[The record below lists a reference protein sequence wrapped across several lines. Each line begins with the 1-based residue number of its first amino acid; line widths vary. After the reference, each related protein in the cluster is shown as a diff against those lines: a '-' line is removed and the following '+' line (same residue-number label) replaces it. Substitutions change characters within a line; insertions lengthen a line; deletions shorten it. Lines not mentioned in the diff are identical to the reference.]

1 MTIFKPI
8 LGYEGIYEASSNGTI
23 WTCKGK
29 TTTQIL
35 ASGQKRKRVWKRRQL
50 IPKRER
56 RNRSTH
62 SDFRVELWKNG
73 SHKTFLVSRLV
84 ASAFVT
90 NPFGKPCINHLDG
103 NPLNNKPSNLEW
115 CTYKENQIHAFKT
128 GLNKIPKQI
137 FLISSFSH
145 KRQGFYSMAEASRWL
160 HTNPGYISGLLSRG
174 ITRTGEYII
183 QVGR

>member
-8 LGYEGIYEASSNGTI
+8 PGYEDIYEASSNGTI

-50 IPKRER
+50 MPKRER
-56 RNRSTH
+56 RSKSTH
-62 SDFRVELWKNG
+62 SEFRVELWKNG
-73 SHKTFLVSRLV
+73 SHKSFLVSRLV

-115 CTYKENQIHAFKT
+115 CTYRENQIHAFKT
-128 GLNKIPKQI
+128 GLNKSPKQI

-145 KRQGFYSMAEASRWL
+145 KRREFYSMAEASRWL
-160 HTNPGYISGLLSRG
+160 HMNPGYISALVSHG
-174 ITRTGEYII
+174 ITQTGEYII
-183 QVGR
+183 QLGR

>member
-8 LGYEGIYEASSNGTI
+8 LGYEDIYEASSNGTI

-50 IPKRER
+50 MPKRER
-56 RNRSTH
+56 RSKSTH

-115 CTYKENQIHAFKT
+115 CTYKENQIHAFKI
-128 GLNKIPKQI
+128 GLNKSPKQI

-145 KRQGFYSMAEASRWL
+145 KRRGFYSMAEASRWL
-160 HTNPGYISGLLSRG
+160 HMNPGYISALVSHG
-174 ITRTGEYII
+174 ITQTGEYII